1 MLNKFA
7 VVRQWHDLSESIS
20 SEGAWT
26 TRVGIAAN
34 NLGIECVE
42 IDPAGYCVKTG
53 VRVRNGDVDFSL
65 DSYLGM
71 PKAYDIFA
79 FSTLMVSSRVA
90 SHSVIALLK
99 VLSYNHV
106 LASHTRMDDYVSALF
121 TACAEP
127 LHLNPEILMPAS
139 VQDWTIA
146 PVAKKR
152 SLFYIGLNWE
162 IAGGSKVRGKS
173 LLKDLDASGNLAI
186 YGPLA
191 LHGVKV
197 WDGYQSYVGS
207 LPFDEM
213 SVVRKMADHGAVL
226 SISHPLDLVTGLAT
240 TRIFEAAAAGAVI
253 ISDENRMVRD
263 LFGDRALYFENDSPA
278 AFEQVMGHL
287 DWMNTHQSQAAE
299 MTREVQE
306 IFRKELS
313 LEEAIKRIYAA
324 LPERKKQLQFGLD
337 PAAADNP
344 KVRLYY
350 ILSDDSEQSV
360 DFCLRSCC
368 DQDYRN
374 RDLVVVMDSSQ
385 DSGKIESALQESSVA
400 YDLRYVANLRSMV
413 EGAMGQ
419 VLAQILAPD
428 RDGDFECF
436 SVATSGEWLYSDH
449 LSSLMRIRRG
459 QLGSVVAAVSE
470 VTRGKLPEPPGLST
484 NGAYMVHS
492 SESIQEEMVRPGGFG
507 RFLLPRSAITDMALE
522 HLPSLGRRAML
533 MLVGEQPIKTSFLA
547 TVLSD
552 RTVAFFDRDEK
563 RDMENK
569 LLATCYDSAGL
580 QSASLDWQGFM
591 QQVSNKHWGS
601 SPFRRAEKAREA
613 RQKREAREKEE
624 RETREREERAREE
637 RARRAEQEKEN
648 LQRAL
653 LHKRRRSRKRRR
665 QRLVVLIVF
674 TGVLATYLNLLSG

>member
-1 MLNKFA
+1 MTA
-7 VVRQWHDLSESIS
+7 
-20 SEGAWT
+20 
-26 TRVGIAAN
+26 RVGIAAN

-42 IDPAGYCVKTG
+42 IDPAGYCVKTRK
-53 VRVRNGDVDFSL
+53 RVRNGDVDFAL
-65 DSYLGM
+65 QGFQEM

-79 FSTLMVSSRVA
+79 FCTLLVSTMAVYNPVA
-90 SHSVIALLK
+90 IPFK
-99 VLSYNHV
+99 VLSHNHV
-106 LASHTRMDDYVSALF
+106 LAGHTRMDDYVSALIAAF
-121 TACAEP
+121 AEP
-127 LHLNPEILMPAS
+127 LHLNPEILMPSS
-139 VQDWTIA
+139 VQDQTIA

-162 IAGGSKVRGKS
+162 LAYYGEQRGKF
-173 LLKDLDASGNLAI
+173 LLKELDASDNVSI
-186 YGPLA
+186 YGLPTRR
-191 LHGVKV
+191 GVKV
-197 WDGYQSYVGS
+197 WDGYQNYVGP

-213 SVVRKMADHGAVL
+213 SVVREMADHGAVL
-226 SISHPLDLVTGLAT
+226 SISHPMDLVTGLAT
-240 TRIFEAAAAGAVI
+240 TRIYEAAAAGAVI

-263 LFGDRALYFENDSPA
+263 LFGDRVLYFENDSPA

-299 MTREVQE
+299 MAREVQE

-374 RDLVVVMDSSQ
+374 RDLVVVMDPSQ
-385 DSGKIESALQESSVA
+385 DSGKVESALKASSVPHE
-400 YDLRYVANLRSMV
+400 LRYVANLRSMV
-413 EGAMGQ
+413 EDAMGQ
-419 VLAQILAPD
+419 VLAQILADD

-436 SVATSGEWLYSDH
+436 SIAISGEWLYSDH

-470 VTRGKLPEPPGLST
+470 VTRGELPELPNPDAVQAYGL
-484 NGAYMVHS
+484 HS
-492 SESIQEEMVRPGGFG
+492 SESIREEMARPGGFG

-547 TVLSD
+547 AVLAD
-552 RTVAFFDRDEK
+552 RTVAFFERDEQ

-580 QSASLDWQGFM
+580 QLAGLDWGGFM
-591 QQVSNKHWGS
+591 WQVSNKHWGN
-601 SPFRRAEKAREA
+601 SPLRKSVET
-613 RQKREAREKEE
+613 RQKREA
-624 RETREREERAREE
+624 
-637 RARRAEQEKEN
+637 QEKERKKREAQEKES
-648 LQRAL
+648 LQRASPD
-653 LHKRRRSRKRRR
+653 KRRRRRKRRR
-665 QRLVVLIVF
+665 KLNVLILILA
-674 TGVLATYLNLLSG
+674 GVLATSLSLLY

>member
-7 VVRQWHDLSESIS
+7 VVRQWHDLPESTA
-20 SEGAWT
+20 SEGSWT
-26 TRVGIAAN
+26 SRVGIAAN

-53 VRVRNGDVDFSL
+53 VRVRNGDVDFAL
-65 DSYLGM
+65 QGFQEM

-79 FSTLMVSSRVA
+79 FSTLLTSGMVAYQPVGIPAR
-90 SHSVIALLK
+90 

-106 LASHTRMDDYVSALF
+106 LAGHTSMDDHVDALLAAF
-121 TACAEP
+121 SEP

-139 VQDWTIA
+139 VQDRTIA

-152 SLFYIGLNWE
+152 SLFYIGINWE
-162 IAGGSKVRGKS
+162 VWAGNEPRYKF
-173 LLKDLDASGNLAI
+173 LLKDLDASGNVAI
-186 YGPLA
+186 YGPSRFR
-191 LHGVKV
+191 GVKV
-197 WDGYQSYVGS
+197 WDGYQNYVGS
-207 LPFDEM
+207 LLFDEM
-213 SVVRKMADHGAVL
+213 SVVQKMADHGAVL
-226 SISHPLDLVTGLAT
+226 SISHPADLETGLAT
-240 TRIFEAAAAGAVI
+240 TRIYEAAAAGAVI

-263 LFGDRALYFENDSPA
+263 LFGDRVLYFENNAPS

-299 MTREVQE
+299 MARDVQE

-313 LEEAIKRIYAA
+313 LEVALKRIYAA

-385 DSGKIESALQESSVA
+385 DSGKIESALKESSIP
-400 YDLRYVANLRSMV
+400 YELRHVANLRSMV
-413 EGAMGQ
+413 EGAMGK
-419 VLAQILAPD
+419 VIAWILADD

-436 SVATSGEWLYSDH
+436 SVAISGEWLYSDH

-459 QLGSVVAAVSE
+459 QPGSVVAAVSE
-470 VTRGKLPEPPGLST
+470 VTRGKLPELPDP
-484 NGAYMVHS
+484 GAYKAYGVHS
-492 SESIQEEMVRPGGFG
+492 SESIREEMARPGGFG
-507 RFLLPRSAITDMALE
+507 RFLLPRSAITDIALE

-533 MLVGEQPIKTSFLA
+533 MLVGEQPIKASFLA

-552 RTVAFFDRDEK
+552 RTVSFFDRDEQ

-580 QSASLDWQGFM
+580 QLAGLDWQDFM
-591 QQVSNKHWGS
+591 QQVSNKRWGS
-601 SPFRRAEKAREA
+601 SPLRRAEKAREA
-613 RQKREAREKEE
+613 EHNRAAREKEE
-624 RETREREERAREE
+624 RKARE
-637 RARRAEQEKEN
+637 KEH

-653 LHKRRRSRKRRR
+653 LDKRRRRRKRRR
-665 QRLVVLIVF
+665 RQKRLVVLIVF
-674 TGVLATYLNLLSG
+674 AGVLATYLNLLSG

>member
-7 VVRQWHDLSESIS
+7 VVRQWHDLPESTA
-20 SEGAWT
+20 SEGSWT

-53 VRVRNGDVDFSL
+53 KRVRNGDVDFAL
-65 DSYLGM
+65 QGFQAM
-71 PKAYDIFA
+71 PKAFDIFA
-79 FSTLMVSSRVA
+79 FCTLLTSGVVAHPAVETPSRVL
-90 SHSVIALLK
+90 SHNHALAG
-99 VLSYNHV
+99 H
-106 LASHTRMDDYVSALF
+106 ARMDDYVDALLAAF
-121 TACAEP
+121 AEP
-127 LHLNPEILMPAS
+127 LHLNPDILTPLS
-139 VQDWTIA
+139 VQDQTIA
-146 PVAKKR
+146 PVEKKR
-152 SLFYIGLNWE
+152 SLFYIGMNWE
-162 IAGGSKVRGKS
+162 FAHRLEPRSRF
-173 LLKDLDASGNLAI
+173 LLKDLDASGKVAI
-186 YGPLA
+186 YGPSTL
-191 LHGVKV
+191 GRIKV
-197 WDGYQSYVGS
+197 WDGYQSYVGP

-213 SVVRKMADHGAVL
+213 SVVREMADHGAVL
-226 SISHPLDLVTGLAT
+226 SISHPIDLETGLAT

-263 LFGDRALYFENDSPA
+263 LFGDRVLYFENDSPS

-287 DWMNTHQSQAAE
+287 DWMNIHQSQAAE
-299 MTREVQE
+299 MAREVQE

-337 PAAADNP
+337 PAVADNP

-374 RDLVVVMDSSQ
+374 RDLVVVMDPSQ
-385 DSGKIESALQESSVA
+385 DSGKVESALEESSVPHE
-400 YDLRYVANLRSMV
+400 LRYVEDLRSMV
-413 EGAMGQ
+413 EGTMGQ
-419 VLAQILAPD
+419 VLAQILADD

-436 SVATSGEWLYSDH
+436 SVAISGEWLYSDH

-470 VTRGKLPEPPGLST
+470 VTRGKLPELPDRY
-484 NGAYMVHS
+484 AYKAYHVHS
-492 SESIQEEMVRPGGFG
+492 SESIQEEMARPGGFG

-547 TVLSD
+547 TVLAD
-552 RTVAFFDRDEK
+552 RTVSFFDRDEQ

-580 QSASLDWQGFM
+580 QSASLDWEGFM
-591 QQVSNKHWGS
+591 QQVSSKHWGN
-601 SPFRRAEKAREA
+601 SPFQRAEKAREA
-613 RQKREAREKEE
+613 ERNREAREAERNREAREKEE
-624 RETREREERAREE
+624 REARE
-637 RARRAEQEKEN
+637 KEH

-653 LHKRRRSRKRRR
+653 LDKRRRRRKRRR
-665 QRLVVLIVF
+665 RQKRLVVLIVF
-674 TGVLATYLNLLSG
+674 AGVLATYLNLLSG

>member
-20 SEGAWT
+20 SEGALT
-26 TRVGIAAN
+26 ARMGIAAN

-42 IDPAGYCVKTG
+42 IDPAGYCIKTG
-53 VRVRNGDVDFSL
+53 VRVRNGDVDFAL
-65 DSYLGM
+65 DSYQGT

-79 FSTLMVSSRVA
+79 FSTLMVSGRVA

-106 LASHTRMDDYVSALF
+106 LASHTRMDDYVSALL
-121 TACAEP
+121 TVCAEP
-127 LHLNPEILMPAS
+127 LHLNPEIMMPAS
-139 VQDWTIA
+139 VQDQTIE

-162 IAGGSKVRGKS
+162 VRAGSKVRGKS
-173 LLKDLDASGNLAI
+173 LLKDLDASGKVAI
-186 YGPLA
+186 YGPSTFR
-191 LHGVKV
+191 GVKV
-197 WDGYQSYVGS
+197 WDGYQSYEGS

-287 DWMNTHQSQAAE
+287 DWMNTHQLQAEE
-299 MTREVQE
+299 MAREVQE

-374 RDLVVVMDSSQ
+374 RDLVVVMDPSQ
-385 DSGKIESALQESSVA
+385 DSGKVESALEESSVPHE
-400 YDLRYVANLRSMV
+400 LRYVEDLRSMV
-413 EGAMGQ
+413 EGTMGQ
-419 VLAQILAPD
+419 VLAQILADD
-428 RDGDFECF
+428 RDGDFEF
-436 SVATSGEWLYSDH
+436 FGVAISGEWLYSDH

-470 VTRGKLPEPPGLST
+470 VTRGKLPELPSLSA

-533 MLVGEQPIKTSFLA
+533 MLVGEQPIKASFLA

-552 RTVAFFDRDEK
+552 RTVAFFDRDEQ

-591 QQVSNKHWGS
+591 QQVSYKHWGS
-601 SPFRRAEKAREA
+601 SPFQRAEKAREA
-613 RQKREAREKEE
+613 ERNREAREAERNREAREKEH
-624 RETREREERAREE
+624 
-637 RARRAEQEKEN
+637 

-653 LHKRRRSRKRRR
+653 LDKRRRRRKRRR
-665 QRLVVLIVF
+665 RQKRLVVLIVF
-674 TGVLATYLNLLSG
+674 AGVLATYLRFLSG

>member
-20 SEGAWT
+20 SEGALT
-26 TRVGIAAN
+26 ARMGIAAN

-53 VRVRNGDVDFSL
+53 VRVRNGDVDFAL
-65 DSYLGM
+65 DSYQGT

-79 FSTLMVSSRVA
+79 FSTLMVSGRVA

-106 LASHTRMDDYVSALF
+106 LASHTRMDDYVSALL
-121 TACAEP
+121 TVCAEP
-127 LHLNPEILMPAS
+127 LHLNPEIMMPAS
-139 VQDWTIA
+139 VQDQTIE

-162 IAGGSKVRGKS
+162 VRAGSKVRGKS
-173 LLKDLDASGNLAI
+173 LLKDLDASGKVAI
-186 YGPLA
+186 YGPSTFR
-191 LHGVKV
+191 GVKV
-197 WDGYQSYVGS
+197 WDGYQSYEGS

-299 MTREVQE
+299 MAREVQE

-337 PAAADNP
+337 PAVADNP

-374 RDLVVVMDSSQ
+374 RDLVVVMDPSQ
-385 DSGKIESALQESSVA
+385 DSGKIENALKESSVA

-413 EGAMGQ
+413 EGTMGQ
-419 VLAQILAPD
+419 VLAQILADD
-428 RDGDFECF
+428 RDGDFEFF
-436 SVATSGEWLYSDH
+436 SIAISGEWLYSDH

-470 VTRGKLPEPPGLST
+470 VTRGKLPELPSLST

-547 TVLSD
+547 AVLSD
-552 RTVAFFDRDEK
+552 RTVAFFDRDEQ

-591 QQVSNKHWGS
+591 QQVSYKHWGS
-601 SPFRRAEKAREA
+601 SPLRRSAEAKKKRAE
-613 RQKREAREKEE
+613 REKEVL
-624 RETREREERAREE
+624 
-637 RARRAEQEKEN
+637 EKED

-653 LHKRRRSRKRRR
+653 LDKRHRRRKHRRR
-665 QRLVVLIVF
+665 QKRLVVLIVLA
-674 TGVLATYLNLLSG
+674 GILATYLRFLS